1 MFITIFSSISAALC
15 VYCILSRVNK
25 RAVELAV
32 RLAVRDIEKEFEI
45 ERAQLLAQL
54 ESKLGAKESEL
65 KKARQVAQLHEVVP
79 SIASLA
85 KPKAAAGAAPAKPP
99 EEAAGGRAARVRDVA
114 PVHGHLVR
122 RAARGVERRQDRA
135 GRLVAR
141 RAPRGPA
148 IFRATAVRTAPRR
161 CPMRCGAR
169 PPAAGRR
176 ASAAPRC
183 ISAS

>member
-65 KKARQVAQLHEVVP
+65 KKARHVAQLHEVVP

-85 KPKAAAGAAPAKPP
+85 KPKAAAAGTPPAKPP
-99 EEAAGGRAARVRDVA
+99 KRPQEDALHVFEMSRPFTDTSYDALLAASNVVKIE
-114 PVHGHLVR
+114 P
-122 RAARGVERRQDRA
+122 A
-135 GRLVAR
+135 GR
-141 RAPRGPA
+141 
-148 IFRATAVRTAPRR
+148 
-161 CPMRCGAR
+161 
-169 PPAAGRR
+169 
-176 ASAAPRC
+176 
-183 ISAS
+183 

>member
-85 KPKAAAGAAPAKPP
+85 KPKAAAGTPPAKPP
-99 EEAAGGRAARVRDVA
+99 KRPQEDALHVFEMSRPFTDTSYDALLAASNIVKIE
-114 PVHGHLVR
+114 P
-122 RAARGVERRQDRA
+122 A
-135 GRLVAR
+135 GL
-141 RAPRGPA
+141 
-148 IFRATAVRTAPRR
+148 
-161 CPMRCGAR
+161 
-169 PPAAGRR
+169 
-176 ASAAPRC
+176 
-183 ISAS
+183 